1 MNKTWHKISN
11 APGDVNKFNTSTF
24 KTSNAPGDVRTNI
37 LENFVINAKPEPIS
51 VNKRKKHASI
61 FRSNHQLNTLKPTLT
76 TSLKKIDDAIHL
88 EQSIATKT
96 ASSLIKSISIN
107 VFLPQGRDW
116 PFLVIL
122 GSSNQHVT
130 IRTSPDLFE
139 INNNEALNEEIWR
152 HKLYH
157 HLYIVYVSK
166 LDWVHLIYL
175 WNIFQSKTQTL
186 NIENKLSIKATD
198 MKIISQ
204 NLVQKSNSI

>member
-1 MNKTWHKISN
+1 MQNQNHFRSTNERSTPAYLVQVIN
-11 APGDVNKFNTSTF
+11 STF
-24 KTSNAPGDVRTNI
+24 FEANFNNI
-37 LENFVINAKPEPIS
+37 FKEDRHLVQRQNIS
-51 VNKRKKHASI
+51 YKRIS
-61 FRSNHQLNTLKPTLT
+61 
-76 TSLKKIDDAIHL
+76 
-88 EQSIATKT
+88 TKT

-175 WNIFQSKTQTL
+175 WNIFQSKTQTP

-204 NLVQKSNSI
+204 KIISQRKANQFKYCILIRSYTTLNISRTKKFFFPYNGNLI